1 MTTLDHQHRTLAQY
15 CASVSLAPSTAWI
28 PLDGLAAQWGHF
40 GAEATTARA
49 LQATSRVF
57 AALAQETSARQT
69 FLIAWR
75 TSQDVDVTDLGH
87 VLDELVQA
95 RQSWT
100 DALLSLEFVV
110 MEARG
115 TQISPETVRLL
126 MIEAM
131 EQRMRLSMLLQEVER
146 EHLLV
151 YRGVPASHER
161 EEGMRR

>member
-1 MTTLDHQHRTLAQY
+1 M
-15 CASVSLAPSTAWI
+15 
-28 PLDGLAAQWGHF
+28 PLDGLAHQWGHF

-57 AALAQETSARQT
+57 AALAQEASARKT
-69 FLIAWR
+69 YLTAWH

-100 DALLSLEFVV
+100 DALLSLEFVI
-110 MEARG
+110 MEVRG
-115 TQISPETVRLL
+115 TQISPEAIRLL

-161 EEGMRR
+161 EEEEERR